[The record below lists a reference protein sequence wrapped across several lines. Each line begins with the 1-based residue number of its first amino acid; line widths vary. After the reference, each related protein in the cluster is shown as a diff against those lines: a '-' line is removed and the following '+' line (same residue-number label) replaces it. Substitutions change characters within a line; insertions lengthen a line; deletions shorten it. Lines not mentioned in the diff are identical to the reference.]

1 LFYHKKT
8 SLNFVQ
14 AGQFIISIHRYFV
27 SNPFYY
33 SSGPARANAIRPTQ
47 STASGLS
54 QHPFTVGLDQIQIH
68 QSAQVVSKSEA
79 DEISRRL
86 VELKSLA
93 LATKDEQCTQSE
105 KLDELIP
112 TVDTANVRLMKLDKK
127 AKHLT

>member
-1 LFYHKKT
+1 M
-8 SLNFVQ
+8 
-14 AGQFIISIHRYFV
+14 
-27 SNPFYY
+27 
-33 SSGPARANAIRPTQ
+33 
-47 STASGLS
+47 
-54 QHPFTVGLDQIQIH
+54 GLDQIQIH

-112 TVDTANVRLMKLDKK
+112 IVDTANVRLMKLDKK